1 MNIDLYGMNFTTE
14 VPPDQLKQQA
24 FSCDIQDTRQLPP
37 LFADVVNSLSKEGR
51 RNTPRV
57 SLISYLV
64 GPLILDI
71 SLWSKVI
78 QIQFPTL
85 GGDKAAPSGLD
96 VQVITLQYHLPP
108 LHGEDRLS

>member
-1 MNIDLYGMNFTTE
+1 MTIDLYGMNFTTE

-37 LFADVVNSLSKEGR
+37 LFADVVNGLSKEGLW
-51 RNTPRV
+51 NTPRV
-57 SLISYLV
+57 SLISYL
-64 GPLILDI
+64 GRLILDI

-78 QIQFPTL
+78 QIQFSTL

-96 VQVITLQYHLPP
+96 VQVITLQHHLPP